1 MLQILDDGRITDS
14 QGRTVDFKNTIIIM
28 TSNLGSEYILED
40 KTTAS
45 DMVMTELKNTFR
57 PEFLNRID
65 EIIVF
70 HALERDVIFDILDKI
85 ILEIENRLID
95 KHIKIVLTEKAREYI
110 IENSYDVNFGARPI
124 KRFVQRNIETLIA
137 KSIILDKIKV
147 NSKVIVDYDN
157 NELYIKDFN

>member
-1 MLQILDDGRITDS
+1 M
-14 QGRTVDFKNTIIIM
+14 
-28 TSNLGSEYILED
+28 
-40 KTTAS
+40 
-45 DMVMTELKNTFR
+45 
-57 PEFLNRID
+57 
-65 EIIVF
+65 F